1 MMRRLLISAVCALWT
16 GLAQAQEAPIQQV
29 QAQQTEP
36 QQAIVNPETIQ
47 IGLSTD
53 RIELT
58 ADFSGQDLTI
68 FGALENVDPLLARQG
83 RYDVIVVLEGPS
95 RSVVVR
101 RKSRVLG
108 MWINTRSETFLNV
121 PVSYSLATTRM
132 PQDITDALSYKR
144 LSLGADNL
152 HLEPENP
159 RQGPLSIEEFTNALR
174 DRKRDTDLYSANYGG
189 VEFLSQSL
197 FRATLRLAPSVP
209 VGTHR
214 ARAFLFRG
222 GQFIKESSAQLSIR
236 KSGLEQWL
244 YRSSQQ
250 HAFFYGLGAVALA
263 MLTGWLGRVVFR
275 RD

>member
-1 MMRRLLISAVCALWT
+1 MRAACGMLAMLGLFLANPASAQDP
-16 GLAQAQEAPIQQV
+16 AQSPTAQP
-29 QAQQTEP
+29 P
-36 QQAIVNPETIQ
+36 PNLETIQ

-53 RIELT
+53 VVELT

-68 FGALENVDPLLARQG
+68 FGALENVDPLAARQG

-95 RSVVVR
+95 RPVVVR

-108 MWINTRSETFLNV
+108 MWINTRSEAFENV

-132 PQDITDALSYKR
+132 PQDITDTLSYKR
-144 LSLGADNL
+144 LSLGADNI
-152 HLEPENP
+152 HLQPSDLE
-159 RQGPLSIEEFTNALR
+159 QGPVSIQEFTDALR
-174 DRKRDTDLYSANYGG
+174 ERKKDANLYSANYGG

-197 FRATLRLAPSVP
+197 FRARLKLAPSVP

-236 KSGLEQWL
+236 KSGFEQWVSRTAQRHSFL
-244 YRSSQQ
+244 
-250 HAFFYGLGAVALA
+250 YGLGAVGIA
-263 MLTGWLGRVVFR
+263 MATGWIGSIVFR
-275 RD
+275 RN